1 LELRQLRAFV
11 AIADL
16 GHYGRAADSVGLT
29 QPAITQRIQALER
42 ELGTQLLMRTAR
54 GVHLTPAGETL
65 IEHAR
70 RLVLIEDRALRAL
83 DDHASG
89 LAGRLRI
96 SYLTLWDFGP
106 PADIIAAFRLRY
118 PAVQLEMST
127 GYSQPNM
134 DRLIAGNVDFAFV
147 GVSIG
152 ERRGITIRT
161 LDRHEIV
168 VVMTPENPLAQ
179 MDRVPIE
186 RLRGEPIIT
195 VSQGVNGPMAVASLS
210 WLERHTGEPPNV
222 VRQEPPDQMAAALAR
237 SGNAITLMTEH
248 RAAQAQTD
256 GLVYR
261 SLTPSPVI
269 EYGAAY
275 ARDDPSPAL
284 ANLLEIVDE
293 VVPAL
298 PRDLPA
304 GSELV
309 WARPAAGTK
318 IAV

>member
-96 SYLTLWDFGP
+96 SYLTLWDFGS

-152 ERRGITIRT
+152 ERRGITIQT

-168 VVMTPENPLAQ
+168 VVMTSKNPLAQ

-195 VSQGVNGPMAVASLS
+195 VSQGVNGPMAAASLS

-237 SGNAITLMTEH
+237 SGNAIALMTAH
-248 RAAQAQTD
+248 RAAQAQAD

-298 PRDLPA
+298 PHDLPA

-309 WARPAAGTK
+309 WARPGGGSK

>member
-83 DDHASG
+83 DDYASG
-89 LAGRLRI
+89 LEGRLRI

-106 PADIIAAFRLRY
+106 PADIIAEFRVRY
-118 PAVQLEMST
+118 PAVELEMST

-179 MDRVPIE
+179 IDRVPIG
-186 RLRGEPIIT
+186 RLRGQPIIT
-195 VSQGVNGPMAVASLS
+195 VSQGVNGPMAAASLS

-237 SGNAITLMTEH
+237 SGNAIALMTEH
-248 RAAQAQTD
+248 RAAQAHTD

-298 PRDLPA
+298 PHDLPA

-309 WARPAAGTK
+309 WAKPAAGSK